1 MRQPIRREHHLLL
14 NHPQITKDTAKQK
27 GRGDHLSLFNISSEA
42 FGARSVPRRHR
53 SSGLLSDRFFQT
65 RDRGRRALV
74 RQHFEFRSI
83 VQVIIHQKL
92 FQFLQ
97 QILVEI
103 ID

>member
-1 MRQPIRREHHLLL
+1 MQRPVWRKHHVLL
-14 NHPQITKDTAKQK
+14 NHSKITKDTAKQK
-27 GRGDHLSLFNISSEA
+27 GRGGYLSLFNISSEA
-42 FGARSVPRRHR
+42 FGARSVPRRR
-53 SSGLLSDRFFQT
+53 RLSGLLSDGFFQT
-65 RDRGRRALV
+65 RDRGRRALT

-97 QILVEI
+97 QILVEV

>member
-1 MRQPIRREHHLLL
+1 MRQPIRREHDLLL
-14 NHPQITKDTAKQK
+14 DHPQITKDTAKQK
-27 GRGDHLSLFNISSEA
+27 GRGDRLSLFNISSEA
-42 FGARSVPRRHR
+42 FGAQSVPRRR
-53 SSGLLSDRFFQT
+53 RLSGLLSDGFFQT
-65 RDRGRRALV
+65 RDRGRRTLT

-97 QILVEI
+97 QILVEV